1 MAAIVPA
8 HANLA
13 ISFVTPVA
21 DPFDGALPAD
31 GKRTRTAESSDNPHP
46 GTDGHPPMSRRRC
59 QGGVAH
65 ECWPANCGRRFRP
78 GRPGGCRDS
87 R

>member
-8 HANLA
+8 DADLT

-21 DPFDGALPAD
+21 DPFDGAFPAD
-31 GKRTRTAESSDNPHP
+31 GKRTRTAEGSDDPDP
-46 GTDGHPPMSRRRC
+46 GADGHWPMSRSRC

-65 ECWPANCGRRFRP
+65 ACWPANGCGWFRP
-78 GRPGGCRDS
+78 GRPEGCRDS